1 MRQRSS
7 PRKADSPEDLLNLS
21 SPVSGDSSSS
31 MLQLRLAASQFG
43 IARIFASAAIIFVL
57 GMCFQSF
64 LDLAPLPLSIS
75 ASDPKVLGIDPCQ
88 DMPVEGRD
96 PVGPSTPEELVL
108 VTGASGFIGSTLTE
122 KLLKLGYRVRAFD
135 NLETGNIIN
144 LDLRNPRLEF
154 FYGDI
159 KSLEDLRRAMKGVVG
174 VFHLAAAS
182 KVLPSLKDPKMA
194 TFNVDMNA
202 IGTANLLE
210 AANETQ
216 IVKKVMY
223 AASST
228 YYGNQRHPFKED
240 DLFVPSSPYA
250 ASKYMGELQML
261 TYDSLYNLPTLSLRF
276 FMVYGPRNPSTGAY
290 AIVTGKFV
298 GRLLDGKDLVIE
310 GNGKQFRD
318 FIHVD
323 DIARGLIMGYQSR
336 VRATVINLGTGVK
349 YSVKEVADLVSPR
362 QVFAPP
368 RKNDL
373 NGTLSN
379 TCRAKK
385 LLGFKTKKDFVA
397 EMKFLIQKAKDGKGD
412 FPAAFWEDA
421 LVQNA
426 VEARLPGWKAAS
438 HHSRGTL
445 VRDAI
450 RADRSF
456 LDEILVASQEHES
469 V

>member
-1 MRQRSS
+1 VES
-7 PRKADSPEDLLNLS
+7 ADSSLTPE
-21 SPVSGDSSSS
+21 VSTDNFSI
-31 MLQLRLAASQFG
+31 MMQMRLIVSQFG
-43 IARIFASAAIIFVL
+43 IARIAIAAAIIFVM
-57 GMCFQSF
+57 GMSLQSF
-64 LDLAPLPLSIS
+64 LDLASPLSS
-75 ASDPKVLGIDPCQ
+75 LSSSDPKVLGVDPCQ
-88 DMPVEGRD
+88 DMPVAGLD
-96 PVGPSTPEELVL
+96 PADATTPEELVL

-144 LDLRNPRLEF
+144 LDLRHPRLEF

-159 KSLEDLRRAMKGVVG
+159 KNLEDLRSAMKGVKG

-210 AANETQ
+210 AANETKMVQ
-216 IVKKVMY
+216 KVIY

-240 DLFVPSSPYA
+240 DQFVPSSPYA

-298 GRLLDGKDLVIE
+298 GRLLEGKDLVIE
-310 GNGKQFRD
+310 GTGKQFRD

-323 DIARGLIMGYQSR
+323 DIARGLIMGYQSQ
-336 VRATVINLGTGVK
+336 VRATVINLGTGIK
-349 YSVKEVADLVSPR
+349 YSVKEVADLVSPK

-368 RKNDL
+368 RRNDL
-373 NGTLSN
+373 NGTLGN

-385 LLGFKTKKDFVA
+385 LLGFKTKKDFVN
-397 EMKFLIQKAKDGKGD
+397 EMKFLIEKAKEGKGD
-412 FPAAFWEDA
+412 FPAPFWQDDN
-421 LVQNA
+421 VQTA
-426 VEARLPGWKAAS
+426 VEARLPGWKAAN
-438 HHSRGTL
+438 HHSRGAL
-445 VRDAI
+445 VRDAV

-456 LDEILVASQEHES
+456 LDEIIAASQ
-469 V
+469 VV